1 MSVRMRRQNLA
12 RKAATCI
19 CMLAVALLYAPLAA
33 AAFFASATDC
43 CIGGLCPIRGHHHK
57 SQKLTAPQNAMPMDC
72 GHDMSDRKSSGMS
85 ECSML
90 GCQSPEHPVSIPG
103 AFVLPDVT
111 WLPAARELVRPVQ
124 VSALEEISRLSKPL
138 SPPPRNGASIL

>member
-1 MSVRMRRQNLA
+1 MRWQNLA
-12 RKAATCI
+12 RKAAACI

-33 AAFFASATDC
+33 AALAAPATDC
-43 CIGGLCPIRGHHHK
+43 CIGGLCPIRGNHLK
-57 SQKLTAPQNAMPMDC
+57 SQELAAPQNAMPMDC

-85 ECSML
+85 ECSMS

-111 WLPAARELVRPVQ
+111 LLPAARELVRPVQ
-124 VSALEEISRLSKPL
+124 ASALEEISLISKPL